1 MIFTDKNK
9 KRPYALGPFPLES
22 LPHSDTVRD
31 EELARPARPSNG
43 APPASHYGQIAGQYQ
58 ARFEQFRDGESAPEK
73 APVPD
78 DLGERTTDLKGF
90 AYFLDSAH
98 VGVCKMADAA
108 WLPEAETRPHTHA
121 LVIVVEHG
129 RMPESDNLAYEW
141 VKDSAHEVGNMR
153 ASEIAIC
160 LARYIR
166 TLGYGAITHTSANS
180 DVDAEKLAVLAGVAY
195 RDADGISSPYIGKRF
210 SLAVITMDYEL
221 ECDAP
226 LAIDKSAARGLRY
239 WLGINGATSGRER
252 ARRERRKTHM
262 SRYPME
268 QVTRIDRPSTLI
280 IDDEVPRVPKRANFF
295 VRAAH
300 GDLGA
305 KAQREVGRFIGKSTY
320 NVSLFGPMGTM
331 PPFQGGEV
339 ADVDTS
345 QYQDAAA
352 NTKALK
358 SLSYFMGADL
368 TGICKVPD
376 YAWYSHKDDGTPIEP
391 YHKYAIVM
399 LIDQGF
405 ETMEGASGDD
415 WISGVQS
422 MRAYMRGA
430 EIAGIMATHIRSLGF
445 SARAQTQA
453 DSDVTHIPLLMWA
466 GLGELSRIG
475 ELVLNPFVGPRFKS
489 VVLTT
494 DMPLEPDKPIDF
506 GLQYFCS
513 NCYKCARECPC
524 DAMPF
529 GDKVMF
535 NGYEMWKPDVDRCVR
550 YRVTNPKGSAC
561 GRCMKTC
568 PLNKVPTL
576 DGPLVHRIGT
586 WLGVNARWLKPLL
599 VPIAVYFDDKL
610 GYGKRNRHKKWWID
624 LEIDDGVCHVPT
636 KGSNERELDLER
648 EVPPPNHKVA
658 YYSANVIPPAGHEGP
673 WKADRKAAL
682 ESVVTLETPE
692 QARKRKA
699 AGGAKPEIYV
709 PPPPAKTSGAQKVRY
724 GSIAAEPERIRGPLQ
739 ADVD

>member
-1 MIFTDKNK
+1 
-9 KRPYALGPFPLES
+9 A
-22 LPHSDTVRD
+22 
-31 EELARPARPSNG
+31 
-43 APPASHYGQIAGQYQ
+43 Q
-58 ARFEQFRDGESAPEK
+58 
-73 APVPD
+73 
-78 DLGERTTDLKGF
+78 
-90 AYFLDSAH
+90 
-98 VGVCKMADAA
+98 
-108 WLPEAETRPHTHA
+108 
-121 LVIVVEHG
+121 
-129 RMPESDNLAYEW
+129 
-141 VKDSAHEVGNMR
+141 
-153 ASEIAIC
+153 
-160 LARYIR
+160 
-166 TLGYGAITHTSANS
+166 S
-180 DVDAEKLAVLAGVAY
+180 DVDIAKLAVLAGIAM
-195 RDADGISSPYIGKRF
+195 REDLSLSSPFVGERF
-210 SLAVITMDYEL
+210 SLAAVTTDYGL
-221 ECDAP
+221 ACDAP
-226 LAIDKSAARGLRY
+226 LAVTKSAASGLRY
-239 WLGINGATSGRER
+239 WFGINGAVSGRER
-252 ARRERRKTHM
+252 ARRERRASHM

-268 QVTRIDRPSTLI
+268 QVTRVDRPTTLI
-280 IDDEVPRVPKRANFF
+280 LDDEVPRVPKRANFF

-300 GDLGA
+300 GDLGE
-305 KAQREVGRFIGKSTY
+305 KAQREVKRFIGKSPY
-320 NVSLFGPMGTM
+320 NVAMFGPMRTM
-331 PPFQGGEV
+331 PAFQDGEV
-339 ADVDTS
+339 ADVDTDR
-345 QYQDAAA
+345 YADPLA

-368 TGICKVPD
+368 TGICAVPR
-376 YAWYSHKDDGTPIEP
+376 YAWYSHGEDGQPIKP

-415 WISGVQS
+415 WISGAQS

-453 DSDVTHIPLLMWA
+453 DSDVLHIPLLMWA

-494 DMPLEPDKPIDF
+494 DMPLLPDKPIDF

-576 DGPLVHRIGT
+576 DGPLAHRVGT
-586 WLGVNARWLKPLL
+586 WLGVNARWLKPIL
-599 VPIAVYFDDKL
+599 VPMAVFLDDRL
-610 GYGKRNRHKKWWID
+610 GYGRRNPHKKWWLD
-624 LEIDDGVCHVPT
+624 LEMDDGVCHVPG

-648 EVPPPNHKVA
+648 AVPPPNHKVA
-658 YYSANVIPPAGHEGP
+658 YYSANVIPPPGHPGP

-682 ESVVTLETPE
+682 ASAAQLETPAA
-692 QARKRKA
+692 ARRRSA
-699 AGGAKPEIYV
+699 AGGARPEIYV
-709 PPPPAKTSGAQKVRY
+709 PTPPRASGTVA
-724 GSIAAEPERIRGPLQ
+724 GE
-739 ADVD
+739 